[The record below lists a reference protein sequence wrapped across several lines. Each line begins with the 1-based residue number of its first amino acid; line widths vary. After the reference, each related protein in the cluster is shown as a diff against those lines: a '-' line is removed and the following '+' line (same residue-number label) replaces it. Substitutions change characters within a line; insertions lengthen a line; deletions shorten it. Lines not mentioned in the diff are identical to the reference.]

1 MIFALASQY
10 HVYLLWVTAHVA
22 KCFNSVINVKALLGA
37 FNHEK
42 ALVGTFSVFVKLQ
55 ASFPGLH
62 GVRVTMRGDMNG
74 DSVCISGSGSGLHPR
89 PCPGVWW
96 PAQPG
101 TTGQWAAA
109 APGPGHRTT
118 NRHLPN
124 SRTRAAQ

>member
-1 MIFALASQY
+1 MSIYCGVHAHLACP
-10 HVYLLWVTAHVA
+10 
-22 KCFNSVINVKALLGA
+22 KCESGSSRF
-37 FNHEK
+37 HEK
-42 ALVGTFSVFVKLQ
+42 ALVGAFSVFVKLQ
-55 ASFPGLH
+55 ASFPALH

-118 NRHLPN
+118 RHLPN

>member
-1 MIFALASQY
+1 MVCLSALVETWPIYSIS
-10 HVYLLWVTAHVA
+10 
-22 KCFNSVINVKALLGA
+22 FNSVINVKALVGA

-42 ALVGTFSVFVKLQ
+42 ALLGTFSVFVKLQ

-74 DSVCISGSGSGLHPR
+74 DGLCVSLALAPASIPARVLASGA
-89 PCPGVWW
+89 